1 MSLIS
6 ATLGRLSPR
15 YKTLAQWA
23 KVYEE
28 ILAKREI
35 CGKTRANRRTH
46 SDRIVRVLGRRTISS
61 IRPHEIAA
69 IISSLVPT
77 QPHTAARTLVEA
89 KDIFNEALQAGWVDS
104 NPALDVKTPRV
115 RIARRRLDLDQWQR
129 IHDYADCCSPPWV
142 ARMMVLALV
151 TGQRRSDLLK
161 MRFSDVKVLEV
172 GGLHVEYLHVEQ
184 QKTGARVAIPLALR
198 LAVID
203 TSVAEAIAAC
213 RGYAALDAD
222 GDGYMIRKTT
232 TAPLA
237 GASSSWRFQSARDRA
252 LGPHSGKGTAPSL
265 HECRS
270 LSERLYRKQGI
281 NTMVLLGHTQQRM
294 TDMYNNDRGLS
305 AKEWKV
311 LAL

>member
-115 RIARRRLDLDQWQR
+115 RIARRRLESIPADRKAPVIWGLVKLDG
-129 IHDYADCCSPPWV
+129 ADT
-142 ARMMVLALV
+142 ALLHYL
-151 TGQRRSDLLK
+151 D
-161 MRFSDVKVLEV
+161 EV
-172 GGLHVEYLHVEQ
+172 RPEE
-184 QKTGARVAIPLALR
+184 VAIGMR
-198 LAVID
+198 VKAVF
-203 TSVAEAIAAC
+203 AES
-213 RGYAALDAD
+213 RTG
-222 GDGYMIRKTT
+222 GIRDISHFK
-232 TAPLA
+232 PV
-237 GASSSWRFQSARDRA
+237 R
-252 LGPHSGKGTAPSL
+252 
-265 HECRS
+265 
-270 LSERLYRKQGI
+270 
-281 NTMVLLGHTQQRM
+281 
-294 TDMYNNDRGLS
+294 
-305 AKEWKV
+305 
-311 LAL
+311 